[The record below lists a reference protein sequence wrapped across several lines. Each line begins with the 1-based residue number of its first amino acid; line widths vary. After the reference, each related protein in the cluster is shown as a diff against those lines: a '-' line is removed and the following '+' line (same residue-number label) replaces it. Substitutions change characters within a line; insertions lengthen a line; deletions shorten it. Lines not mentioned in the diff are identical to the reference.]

1 MSSLNWSELVKDAG
15 DTSSYEPMPEG
26 DYELKV
32 VESKATNTQ
41 SGKTMFKVTTE
52 VQGGPFNKRKVW
64 DNLTVSPENPK
75 ALTMFFVKMNALG
88 LGKEFFDTNPS
99 NAQIEAA
106 LLHRTFR
113 GKVTQETYQGNVG
126 NKIGTYHRAV
136 AATPAAAPA
145 AVAAPPVAPAPAP
158 APAPA
163 VATPF
168 DGPSIDNPPVA
179 APPAPPVAEPV
190 AVAAPPAPPA
200 APASNEPF

>member
-75 ALTMFFVKMNALG
+75 ALTMFFVKMSALG

-136 AATPAAAPA
+136 AATASAPAA
-145 AVAAPPVAPAPAP
+145 AVAAPPAPAPAP
-158 APAPA
+158 
-163 VATPF
+163 ATPF
-168 DGPSIDNPPVA
+168 DGPSIDVPV
-179 APPAPPVAEPV
+179 
-190 AVAAPPAPPA
+190 VAAPPAPPA
-200 APASNEPF
+200 PPAAPVAAPAPAAPVSSEPF

>member
-15 DTSSYEPMPEG
+15 DTSSFEPMPEG

-41 SGKTMFKVTTE
+41 SGKTMFKITTE

-64 DNLTVSPENPK
+64 DNLTVSPEVPK
-75 ALTMFFVKMNALG
+75 AMTMFFVKMSALG
-88 LGKEFFDTNPS
+88 LGKDFFDTNPS

-126 NKIGTYHRAV
+126 NKIGMYHRTV
-136 AATPAAAPA
+136 ASPTVNPAAAAPA
-145 AVAAPPVAPAPAP
+145 PVAAPAPAP
-158 APAPA
+158 AP
-163 VATPF
+163 ATPF
-168 DGPSIDNPPVA
+168 DGPSIDVPV
-179 APPAPPVAEPV
+179 
-190 AVAAPPAPPA
+190 VAAPPAPPA
-200 APASNEPF
+200 PPAAPVAAPAPAAPVSSEPF